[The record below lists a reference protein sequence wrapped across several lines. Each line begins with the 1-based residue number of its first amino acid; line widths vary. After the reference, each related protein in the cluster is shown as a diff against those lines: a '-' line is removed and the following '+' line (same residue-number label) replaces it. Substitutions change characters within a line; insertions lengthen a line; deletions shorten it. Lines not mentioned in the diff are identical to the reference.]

1 MQKKKRTN
9 TSKRIWM
16 GILSIV
22 ALYVVITF
30 YQQQQEMK
38 QLSQQEEA
46 YLQQIERI
54 QEDIDALQQQL
65 DKSDDDEYIERIA
78 RQQLKMIGSDEML
91 IIDIGE

>member
-1 MQKKKRTN
+1 
-9 TSKRIWM
+9 M